1 MDNKNQEMN
10 LDYEILMQA
19 YTDKCKECVKFQ
31 IMATKL
37 SMELEQIKQKK
48 ETDSEV
54 KNGKRG

>member
-19 YTDKCKECVKFQ
+19 YADKCKECVKFQ

-37 SMELEQIKQKK
+37 SMELEQFKQKNDK
-48 ETDSEV
+48 EVDDETRND
-54 KNGKRG
+54 

>member
-1 MDNKNQEMN
+1 MDNKNQKMN

-37 SMELEQIKQKK
+37 SMQLAELQK
-48 ETDSEV
+48 EDADV
-54 KNGKRG
+54 KDEKND